1 MIDEVSS
8 LSPRESARRNPA
20 LCAAIAAA
28 LMVPSLAGA
37 FEVDT
42 GNEDLSIRFD
52 NTVRLNV
59 TSRLGDEDKAI
70 LANPNTDDGGRNFP
84 QGSLFT
90 RVDLLTEFDVVW
102 KRSMG
107 FRVSAASWW
116 DDGYALVDNTSVET
130 SNNLKNGLPVLGL
143 PTHTKRYAEGPSA
156 EFLDV
161 FAFAKFDVGDAP
173 VNVKVGQTTVFWGES
188 LLFNGAIHGISYS
201 QNPLDFWKGLAT
213 PGAEAKE
220 LFRPRVG
227 FNVQSTVTDTLS
239 VAAQYFFNWQ
249 SFDNQAYRYPESG
262 SLLGINDALLYGG
275 ESFIAGRN
283 PFAALVPGAPAY
295 LRAWRGKDIEPEENS
310 GNYGLAVRWSPE
322 WLDGT
327 LGAYYRR
334 TYDMQPQLMLTPGV
348 VPGLTLPP
356 AACTGIGG
364 APLPQNNC
372 IINTQATN
380 PQDLLGKGKLGLYN
394 IAFGEDIDL
403 FGLSLS
409 KQVAGI
415 SVGAELSYRQNMPL
429 LSDPVSVLPA
439 PLVARQPGSIATNA
453 VPESGTPGALGD
465 TMHGMVNLLGV
476 VGESPLWD
484 TASWNAELTWMTWL
498 DVTQNEAVF
507 KGRKAKA
514 GQWAAYDA
522 IDAVDKNYFGL
533 AVNFTPTWFQV
544 RPGMDVLAPLSWSQG
559 ISGNAAVFA
568 GGNDGTGNF
577 GIGLAADFYQKY
589 RVDLKY
595 VGFYGDYTKANG
607 AATVYNGATVA
618 IEDRDF
624 ISLTFKTTF

>member
-1 MIDEVSS
+1 MIDEVNS
-8 LSPRESARRNPA
+8 LPRRRPGHVTLA
-20 LCAAIAAA
+20 LRVAVAAA
-28 LMVPSLAGA
+28 LALPAAAGA
-37 FEVDT
+37 FEIDT

-59 TSRLGDEDKAI
+59 SSRVGDEDKSI

-90 RVDLLTEFDVVW
+90 RVDLLTEFDLVW
-102 KRSMG
+102 KRSLG

-116 DDGYALVDNTSVET
+116 DDGYALVDNTSVAT
-130 SNNLKNGLPVLGL
+130 SNNLRNGLPVLGL

-161 FAFAKFDVGDAP
+161 FAFAKFDVGNAP
-173 VNVKVGQTTVFWGES
+173 VNVKVGQTTVYWGES
-188 LLFNGAIHGISYS
+188 LLFNGAFHGISYS
-201 QNPLDFWKGLAT
+201 QNPLDIWKGLAT

-239 VAAQYFFNWQ
+239 VSAQYFFNWQ
-249 SFDNQAYRYPESG
+249 GFDNQAYRLPESG
-262 SLLGINDALLYGG
+262 SLLNYNDAILFGG
-275 ESFIAGRN
+275 ESFIAGLN
-283 PFAALVPGAPAY
+283 PFAAVVPGAPTY
-295 LRAWRGKDIEPEENS
+295 LRAWRGEDIEPEENS
-310 GNYGLAVRWSPE
+310 GNYGLALRWSPE

-327 LGAYYRR
+327 VGAYYRR
-334 TYDMQPQLMLTPGV
+334 TYDMLPQLMLTPGV

-380 PQDLLGKGKLGLYN
+380 PQDLLGKGKFGLYN
-394 IAFGEDIDL
+394 ASFGEDVDIY
-403 FGLSLS
+403 GLSLS
-409 KQVAGI
+409 RQVAGI

-429 LSDPVSVLPA
+429 LSDAVSVLPA
-439 PLVARQPGSIATNA
+439 ALVSRQPGAIATSD

-465 TMHGMVNLLGV
+465 TMHGIVNLVGI
-476 VGESPLWD
+476 VGETPLWD
-484 TASWNAELTWMTWL
+484 TASWTTELTWMTWL

-507 KGRKAKA
+507 KGRK
-514 GQWAAYDA
+514 GYDQ
-522 IDAVDKNYFGL
+522 IDAVDKNYYGL
-533 AVNFTPTWFQV
+533 AVNLTPTWFQV
-544 RPGMDVLAPLSWSQG
+544 RPGMDLLAPLSWSQG
-559 ISGNAAVFA
+559 ISGNAAVNG

-577 GIGLAADFYQKY
+577 GIGIAADFYQKY

-595 VGFYGDYTKANG
+595 VGFYGDYSKGPNG
-607 AATVYNGATVA
+607 AAAVYNGSVA
-618 IEDRDF
+618 AISDRDF

>member
-1 MIDEVSS
+1 
-8 LSPRESARRNPA
+8 LSVAVAVALALPA
-20 LCAAIAAA
+20 A
-28 LMVPSLAGA
+28 AGA
-37 FEVDT
+37 FEIET

-59 TSRLGDEDKAI
+59 TSRVGDEDKAI

-102 KRSMG
+102 KRSLG

-116 DDGYALVDNTSVET
+116 DDGYALVDNTSVAT
-130 SNNLKNGLPVLGL
+130 SNNLSNGLPVLGL

-161 FAFAKFDVGDAP
+161 FGFAQFDVGNAP
-173 VNVKVGQTTVFWGES
+173 VNVKIGQTTVFWGEG
-188 LLFNGAIHGISYS
+188 LLFNGAFHGVSYS
-201 QNPLDFWKGLAT
+201 QNPLDLWKGLAT

-227 FNVQSTVTDTLS
+227 FNVQSQVTETLS

-249 SFDNQAYRYPESG
+249 SFDNQAYRQPESG
-262 SLLGINDALLYGG
+262 SLLNYNDALLYGG
-275 ESFIAGRN
+275 ESFIVGRN
-283 PFAALVPGAPAY
+283 PFAATVPGAPAY
-295 LRAWRGKDIEPEENS
+295 LRAWRGEDIEPEENS
-310 GNYGLAVRWSPE
+310 GNYGLALRWSPE

-327 LGAYYRR
+327 VGAYYRR
-334 TYDMQPQLMLTPGV
+334 TYDMLPQVMLTPGFAS
-348 VPGLTLPP
+348 VPSP
-356 AACTGIGG
+356 AVCAGIGG
-364 APLPQNNC
+364 QPLAPTSPTPC
-372 IINTQATN
+372 IINQQATN
-380 PQDLLGKGKLGLYN
+380 PADLRAKGRFGEYN
-394 IAFGEDIDL
+394 VAFGEDIDI

-409 KQVAGI
+409 KQVAGL

-429 LSDPVSVLPA
+429 LSDPVLVVPA
-439 PLVARQPGSIATNA
+439 PLVNPTLGQIATTA

-465 TMHGMVNLLGV
+465 TMHGLVNLVGV
-476 VGESPLWD
+476 VGQTPLWD
-484 TASWNAELTWMTWL
+484 TASWATELTWMTWL

-507 KGRKAKA
+507 KGRK
-514 GQWAAYDA
+514 GYDA
-522 IDAVDKNYFGL
+522 IDAADKNYYGL

-544 RPGMDVLAPLSWSQG
+544 LPGMDLLAPLSWSQG
-559 ISGNAAVFA
+559 ISGNAAVLA

-589 RVDLKY
+589 RLDLKY
-595 VGFYGDYTKANG
+595 VGFYGDYTKG
-607 AATVYNGATVA
+607 PDGSAAVYNGVVA
-618 IEDRDF
+618 AIADRDF
-624 ISLTFKTTF
+624 VALTFKMTF